1 MNKNS
6 LFRKI
11 AYVAAIVLLLGPL
24 FAMGR
29 PKSGMIGQ
37 LRAKY
42 KMGESN
48 LGELD
53 PTSESMRLG
62 TLGMKGIAATI
73 LWIRA
78 DYYKEEKYFDR
89 FSATLNQ
96 ISKLQPH
103 FISVWQH
110 QAHNLSYNV
119 APEFEDYRQRYEW
132 IKKGID
138 YLIRGTKLNDRKPI
152 LQYDLGHYVGN
163 KLGKADEH
171 VFYRVLYSK
180 DQEFHTYFRDQ
191 GLVGIETSA
200 LDYNQKPDN
209 WLTGKLWFDQAVA
222 LYEAGA
228 QIKKSP
234 HLLMSYSPLWQM
246 YYGEAIESEGILDQ
260 RAGFAWKKG
269 GTEWAAFGQKSLYEF
284 RRKGLKLGDRPIHY
298 AAMDALQKQFDKL
311 AVDAKPKAEQLIRKS
326 IPADILKKLEIP
338 ESERSDE
345 DRNLCIDLERKL
357 IPNMQ
362 QVTAQIPP
370 GSQLEALAI
379 GKDILDLKDMV
390 REIDSYRSQVNYD
403 FWETRAAAEQ
413 REDMLEARS
422 LTFQAE
428 QMLSEANVAGAIEAY
443 EKSWKLWYKL
453 FCRYPSMVT
462 DEVGDDVGKSV
473 GRYKKLLD
481 EELDEKF
488 VLHEFLEFRKLKDA
502 GTDGLAIFQKTQE
515 MNARAAE
522 LLGAESR
529 GETISEPEPASP
541 STEKPAKTPAEE
553 MKLEP
558 AKPEPAKPEPA
569 KPEPAKPE
577 PAKLEPAK
585 LEPAKS
591 DPAKPEVPAVQAKSE
606 APEEIPARP
615 PTLENPDSQS

>member
-132 IKKGID
+132 IKKGVD

-171 VFYRVLYSK
+171 VYYRSLYSK

-228 QIKKSP
+228 TIKKSP

-260 RAGFAWKKG
+260 RAGFAWKQG
-269 GTEWAAFGQKSLYEF
+269 GAEWANFGTKSLYQF
-284 RRKGLKLGDRPIHY
+284 RQVADLTLLSRKETY
-298 AAMDALQKQFDKL
+298 AEMETLQKQFDEL
-311 AVDAKPKAEQLIRKS
+311 AVEAKTKAEQLIRKG

-338 ESERSDE
+338 EKDRSDE
-345 DRNLCIDLERKL
+345 DKSLVVDLERKL
-357 IPNMQ
+357 VPSMQ
-362 QVTAQIPP
+362 QIAAQLPP
-370 GSQLEALAI
+370 SSQLQGLEIARKLI
-379 GKDILDLKDMV
+379 FLKDFL
-390 REIDSYRSQVNYD
+390 RDIESYRSQVNYD
-403 FWETRAAAEQ
+403 YWETRAQAEQ

-422 LTFQAE
+422 LTFKAD
-428 QMLSEANVAGAIEAY
+428 QMINEANVPGAIEAY
-443 EKSWKLWYKL
+443 EKAWKLWHKL
-453 FCRYPSMVT
+453 FSRYPSMIT
-462 DEVGDDVGKSV
+462 EEVGDDVVKSV
-473 GRYKKLLD
+473 GRYKKLID
-481 EELDEKF
+481 EELNDKF
-488 VLHEFLEFRKLKDA
+488 VLHEFLEFRKLKED
-502 GTDGLAIFQKTQE
+502 GTDGKAIFEKTEE
-515 MNARAAE
+515 MNVRARALLDAE
-522 LLGAESR
+522 LR
-529 GETISEPEPASP
+529 GETIPEPEPAVP
-541 STEKPAKTPAEE
+541 QPVVPQADTAVKPVEPMPAKVEE
-553 MKLEP
+553 
-558 AKPEPAKPEPA
+558 AKPEQAKPE
-569 KPEPAKPE
+569 
-577 PAKLEPAK
+577 
-585 LEPAKS
+585 S
-591 DPAKPEVPAVQAKSE
+591 SEVKTE
-606 APEEIPARP
+606 ILKEEMPVRP
-615 PTLENPDSQS
+615 PTLENPDSQN

>member
-11 AYVAAIVLLLGPL
+11 AYVAAIVVLLGPL

-171 VFYRVLYSK
+171 VYYRVLYSK

-269 GTEWAAFGQKSLYEF
+269 GTEWADFGMKSLYEF
-284 RRKGLKLGDRPIHY
+284 RRKQLKLGDRPTHY
-298 AAMDALQKQFDKL
+298 ASMATLQKRFDEL
-311 AVDAKPKAEQLIRKS
+311 AVDAKPKAEQLIRKA
-326 IPADILKKLEIP
+326 IPAEILKKLEIP
-338 ESERSDE
+338 EKDRSDE
-345 DRNLCIDLERKL
+345 DRSLCIDLERKL
-357 IPNMQ
+357 VPNMQ
-362 QVTAQIPP
+362 QITAQLPP
-370 GSQLEALAI
+370 SLQLEGLSI
-379 GKDILDLKDMV
+379 GKEILDLKDFV

-403 FWETRAAAEQ
+403 FWETRAKAEQ

-422 LTFQAE
+422 LTFQAD
-428 QMLSEANVAGAIEAY
+428 QMLNEANVAGAIEAY
-443 EKSWKLWYKL
+443 EKAWKIWYKL
-453 FCRYPSMVT
+453 FCRFPSMVT
-462 DEVGDDVGKSV
+462 DEVGDDVVKSV
-473 GRYKKLLD
+473 GRYKKLVD
-481 EELDEKF
+481 EELDDKF

-502 GTDGLAIFQKTQE
+502 GTDGLAIFQKTEE
-515 MNARAAE
+515 MNARAAA
-522 LLGAESR
+522 LLEADSR
-529 GETISEPEPASP
+529 GEVTSEPEPAP
-541 STEKPAKTPAEE
+541 PKTEMPAKTVEAKPAASEE
-553 MKLEP
+553 IKP
-558 AKPEPAKPEPA
+558 AVPEPAKPEPA
-569 KPEPAKPE
+569 KPE
-577 PAKLEPAK
+577 
-585 LEPAKS
+585 
-591 DPAKPEVPAVQAKSE
+591 VPAVQVKSE
-606 APEEIPARP
+606 VQEEMPVRP

>member
-37 LRAKY
+37 LRSKY

-132 IKKGID
+132 IKKGVD
-138 YLIRGTKLNDRKPI
+138 YLIRGTKVNDRKPI
-152 LQYDLGHYVGN
+152 LQYDLGHYLGN

-171 VFYRVLYSK
+171 VYYRVLYSK

-191 GLVGIETSA
+191 GLVGIETTA

-228 QIKKSP
+228 AIKKSP

-260 RAGFAWKKG
+260 RAGFAWKQG
-269 GTEWAAFGQKSLYEF
+269 GTEWANFGTKSLYQF
-284 RRKGLKLGDRPIHY
+284 RQVADLTLLSRKETY
-298 AAMDALQKQFDKL
+298 AEMETLQKQFDEL
-311 AVDAKPKAEQLIRKS
+311 AVDAKPKADQLIRKGV
-326 IPADILKKLEIP
+326 PADMLKRLEIP
-338 ESERSDE
+338 EQERSDE
-345 DRNLCIDLERKL
+345 DRTFIADLERKL
-357 IPNMQ
+357 VPNMQ
-362 QVTAQIPP
+362 QIAAQLPP
-370 GSQLEALAI
+370 STQLQGLEIARKL
-379 GKDILDLKDMV
+379 LFLKDFV

-403 FWETRAAAEQ
+403 YWETRAKAEQ

-422 LTFQAE
+422 MTFQAD
-428 QMLSEANVAGAIEAY
+428 QMINEARVAEAIEAY
-443 EKSWKLWYKL
+443 EKAWKLWRKI
-453 FCRYPSMVT
+453 FNRFPSMM
-462 DEVGDDVGKSV
+462 DQEVGDDVVKSV
-473 GRYKKLLD
+473 GRYKRLMD
-481 EELDEKF
+481 EELDDKF
-488 VLHEFLEFRKLKDA
+488 ILHDFLEFRKANDDPALGREIYFK
-502 GTDGLAIFQKTQE
+502 KEE
-515 MNARAAE
+515 MNARARA
-522 LLGAESR
+522 LLEAESR
-529 GETISEPEPASP
+529 GETVVEPEPDVP
-541 STEKPAKTPAEE
+541 SKEAPQAEAPAKPVEPTPAKVEE
-553 MKLEP
+553 MKPEQAKSEP
-558 AKPEPAKPEPA
+558 AKPEPGKPE
-569 KPEPAKPE
+569 EPA
-577 PAKLEPAK
+577 A
-585 LEPAKS
+585 
-591 DPAKPEVPAVQAKSE
+591 EVKAAVQK
-606 APEEIPARP
+606 EELPIRP
-615 PTLENPDSQS
+615 PTLENPDSQN

>member
-37 LRAKY
+37 LRSKY

-132 IKKGID
+132 IKKGVD

-152 LQYDLGHYVGN
+152 LQYDLGHYLGN

-171 VFYRVLYSK
+171 VYYRVLYSK
-180 DQEFHTYFRDQ
+180 DQEFHSYFRDQ

-228 QIKKSP
+228 AIKKSP

-260 RAGFAWKKG
+260 RAGFAWKQG
-269 GTEWAAFGQKSLYEF
+269 GTEWANFGTKSLYQF
-284 RRKGLKLGDRPIHY
+284 RQVAELTLLSRKETY
-298 AAMDALQKQFDKL
+298 EEMATLQKQFDEL
-311 AVDAKPKAEQLIRKS
+311 SVEAKSKAEQAIRRG
-326 IPADILKKLEIP
+326 IPADMLKKLEMP
-338 ESERSDE
+338 EAERSEE
-345 DRNLCIDLERKL
+345 DKAFVIDLERKL
-357 IPNMQ
+357 VPSMQ
-362 QVTAQIPP
+362 QIAAQLPP
-370 GSQLEALAI
+370 STQLQGLEIARKLI
-379 GKDILDLKDMV
+379 FLKDFL
-390 REIDSYRSQVNYD
+390 REIESYRSQVNYD
-403 FWETRAAAEQ
+403 YWETRAQAEQ

-422 LTFQAE
+422 LTFQAD
-428 QMLSEANVAGAIEAY
+428 QMINEANVPGAIEAY
-443 EKSWKLWYKL
+443 EKAWKLWHRL
-453 FCRYPSMVT
+453 FSRYPSMISE
-462 DEVGDDVGKSV
+462 EVGDDVVKSV
-473 GRYKKLLD
+473 GRYKKLID
-481 EELDEKF
+481 EELDAKF
-488 VLHEFLEFRKLKDA
+488 ILNEFLEFRKLKEA
-502 GTDGLAIFQKTQE
+502 GTDGMAIYKKTEE
-515 MNARAAE
+515 MNARSKSLLDAE
-522 LLGAESR
+522 LR
-529 GETISEPEPASP
+529 GETIAEPDPAPQPVVPQADTSVKPTEPM
-541 STEKPAKTPAEE
+541 PAKVEE
-553 MKLEP
+553 
-558 AKPEPAKPEPA
+558 AKPEQAKQEPA
-569 KPEPAKPE
+569 
-577 PAKLEPAK
+577 
-585 LEPAKS
+585 
-591 DPAKPEVPAVQAKSE
+591 EVNADVQN
-606 APEEIPARP
+606 EEITVRP

>member
-132 IKKGID
+132 IKKGVD

-152 LQYDLGHYVGN
+152 LQYDLGHYLGN

-180 DQEFHTYFRDQ
+180 DQEFHSYFRDQ

-228 QIKKSP
+228 SIKKSP

-260 RAGFAWKKG
+260 RAGFAWKQG
-269 GTEWAAFGQKSLYEF
+269 GTEWANFGTKSLYQF
-284 RRKGLKLGDRPIHY
+284 RQVAELTLLSRKETY
-298 AAMDALQKQFDKL
+298 AEMETLQKQFDEL
-311 AVDAKPKAEQLIRKS
+311 AVEAKSKAEQFIRKG
-326 IPADILKKLEIP
+326 IPAEILKKLEMP
-338 ESERSDE
+338 EADRSEE
-345 DRNLCIDLERKL
+345 DKSFITDLERKL
-357 IPNMQ
+357 VPSMQ
-362 QVTAQIPP
+362 QIAAQLPP
-370 GSQLEALAI
+370 STQLQGLEVARKL
-379 GKDILDLKDMV
+379 LFLKDFL
-390 REIDSYRSQVNYD
+390 REIESYRSQVNYD
-403 FWETRAAAEQ
+403 YWETRAQAEQ

-422 LTFQAE
+422 LTFQAD
-428 QMLSEANVAGAIEAY
+428 QMINEANVPGAIESY
-443 EKSWKLWYKL
+443 EKAWKLWYRL
-453 FCRYPSMVT
+453 FSRYPSMVT
-462 DEVGDDVGKSV
+462 EEVGDDVVKSI
-473 GRYKKLLD
+473 GRYRKLND
-481 EELDEKF
+481 EELNESF
-488 VLHEFLEFRKLKDA
+488 VLQEFLEFRKLKEE
-502 GTDGLAIFQKTQE
+502 GTDGLAIYKKTE
-515 MNARAAE
+515 AMNARAKGLLDAE
-522 LLGAESR
+522 LR
-529 GETISEPEPASP
+529 GETIPEPEPATPQPAVPQADTSV
-541 STEKPAKTPAEE
+541 KPAEPMPAKVEE
-553 MKLEP
+553 P
-558 AKPEPAKPEPA
+558 KPEPAKTEPA
-569 KPEPAKPE
+569 
-577 PAKLEPAK
+577 
-585 LEPAKS
+585 
-591 DPAKPEVPAVQAKSE
+591 EVKAEVQK
-606 APEEIPARP
+606 EEMPARP

>member
-37 LRAKY
+37 LRSKY

-132 IKKGID
+132 IKKGVD

-152 LQYDLGHYVGN
+152 LQYDLGHYLGN

-171 VFYRVLYSK
+171 VYYRSLYSK

-228 QIKKSP
+228 AIKKSP

-260 RAGFAWKKG
+260 RAGFAWKQG
-269 GTEWAAFGQKSLYEF
+269 GTEWANFGTKSLYQF
-284 RRKGLKLGDRPIHY
+284 RQAAELTLLSRKETY
-298 AAMDALQKQFDKL
+298 AEIETLQKQFDEL
-311 AVDAKPKAEQLIRKS
+311 AVEAKSKAEQAIRKG
-326 IPADILKKLEIP
+326 IPAEILKKLEMP
-338 ESERSDE
+338 EADRSDE
-345 DRNLCIDLERKL
+345 DKSFVLDLERKL
-357 IPNMQ
+357 VPSMQ
-362 QVTAQIPP
+362 QIAAQLPP
-370 GSQLEALAI
+370 STQLQGLEIARKLI
-379 GKDILDLKDMV
+379 FLKDFV

-403 FWETRAAAEQ
+403 YWETRAQAEQ

-422 LTFQAE
+422 LTFQAD
-428 QMLSEANVAGAIEAY
+428 QMINDANVPGAIEAY
-443 EKSWKLWYKL
+443 EKAWKLWYRL
-453 FCRYPSMVT
+453 FSRYPSMISE
-462 DEVGDDVGKSV
+462 EVGDDVVKSV
-473 GRYKKLLD
+473 GRYKRLID
-481 EELDEKF
+481 EELNDKF
-488 VLHEFLEFRKLKDA
+488 VLNEFLEFRKLKE
-502 GTDGLAIFQKTQE
+502 DGIDGMGIYNKTEE
-515 MNARAAE
+515 MNARAKALLDAE
-522 LLGAESR
+522 LR
-529 GETISEPEPASP
+529 GETISEPEPAAAKP
-541 STEKPAKTPAEE
+541 VVPVVDTTVKPAEPMPAKVEE
-553 MKLEP
+553 
-558 AKPEPAKPEPA
+558 AKPELTKPEPSPVKA
-569 KPEPAKPE
+569 EG
-577 PAKLEPAK
+577 
-585 LEPAKS
+585 
-591 DPAKPEVPAVQAKSE
+591 QT
-606 APEEIPARP
+606 EEIPVRP